1 MNSFGELLSG
11 YSKMTDFLTFFLAV
25 LPFLT
30 KFVRMYDIISVKKTF
45 GNVSHSIGDLAMCE
59 CIYISG

>member
-11 YSKMTDFLTFFLAV
+11 YMTDFLTFFLAA

-45 GNVSHSIGDLAMCE
+45 GNVSHTIGDLVWMCE

>member
-11 YSKMTDFLTFFLAV
+11 YMTDFLTFFLAA

-45 GNVSHSIGDLAMCE
+45 GNVSHSIGDLV
-59 CIYISG
+59 